1 LLAIDGLKVI
11 TPDYGELIS
20 MHTFEEARG
29 KGAGRKVL
37 HALTKQAVTIG
48 LQAVNLEI
56 GPERLFEPARQLY

>member
-1 LLAIDGLKVI
+1 MGHLLAIGGLQVI
-11 TPDYGELIS
+11 TPGYGGLKS
-20 MHTFEEARG
+20 MHTLGARV

-56 GPERLFEPARQLY
+56 GSEGPF